1 MKLNKNGTFYPY
13 YVKKAELRPAL
24 QAVVEKTVDKLLSA
38 EVSDKRSG
46 LLLGKVQ
53 SGKTKAFMSAIA
65 LGFDNGVDIAV
76 ILTKGTLMLA
86 EQTFVR
92 LTDDFEDMIE
102 GNLMIAQDAK
112 NLEET
117 INDLE
122 LSKKRV
128 IVCMK
133 EDDNLEKLIAFLTKS
148 HPSIAAKSILVVDDE
163 ADAASIGYSIVDK
176 KIKMKRIPEL
186 MDELRKKLGNAHFLQ
201 VTATPYSLYLQ
212 PEVIVVGGVKMM
224 PVKPAFTC
232 LVPIHDKHIGSEFY
246 FDYDRSVDGIAQRL
260 FVPVRK
266 SHLSMLDKE
275 DRRRVN
281 TDAPLESVA
290 CRSLISAVTTFVA
303 ATCYRRGQ
311 PDLQGTEKYFSML
324 LHADQEKSAHTW
336 QVKLLTAIK
345 QALKTG
351 IASGCPKCAEFI
363 KESCAAIID
372 SAQASTPE
380 LVKAG
385 LGAPT
390 VPTQAELEKACR
402 AAITG
407 DWISLVKVNSEEQ
420 LRLICDPKKGKL
432 RLKTPCTIF
441 IGGQILDRGITIDNL
456 LAFYY
461 GRSPKKFQQNTVMQH
476 SRMYGPRPLEDLAV
490 TRFYTTNRV
499 HQAMRQMHERD
510 KALWAHVELNPD
522 DVKFLFT
529 DKNKHI
535 VPCSPNQV
543 LVSSTTTIEP
553 GKRLLPFG
561 FQVKRN
567 NKLTPLVKNINK
579 LIAALEPKEK
589 AGHEEVVRVSCTTAK
604 RLLKKIKETFVWDEE
619 DADLEFDWSGC
630 ISLLEYVSNLE
641 YLPERDR
648 RSAGLVDIVIRRGR
662 ELSREVAETS
672 HVRFNNAPYTKT
684 ENELVD
690 KHKTQYPILFLIEQL
705 GDKSTRTDKAGRRI
719 SETWHGG
726 PFWWP
731 VVWFPKS
738 CKHMIY
744 AQKGGD
750 GEG

>member
-1 MKLNKNGTFYPY
+1 MKLNKHGTFYPY
-13 YVKKAELRPAL
+13 YVKKAELRSAL
-24 QAVVEKTVDKLLSA
+24 QTVVEQTVDKLLSA
-38 EVSDKRSG
+38 NPTDKRSG

-53 SGKTKAFMSAIA
+53 SGKTKAFMAAIA
-65 LGFDNGVDIAV
+65 LAFDNGVDIAV

-102 GNLMIAQDAK
+102 GNLMFAQDAK
-112 NLEET
+112 NLEEK

-133 EDDNLEKLIAFLTKS
+133 EDDNLEKLIEFLTKS
-148 HPSIAAKSILVVDDE
+148 HPGIAAKSILIVDDE

-176 KIKMKRIPEL
+176 RIKMKRIPEL
-186 MDELRKKLGNAHFLQ
+186 MDALRKKLGNAHFLQ

-212 PEVIVVGGVKMM
+212 PEIIVVGGVKMM
-224 PVKPAFTC
+224 PVKPAFTS

-246 FDYDRSVDGIAQRL
+246 FDYDRSADGIAQRL

-266 SHLSMLDKE
+266 SHLSLLDKE
-275 DRRRVN
+275 DRRRV
-281 TDAPLESVA
+281 DIAQPLDSVA

-303 ATCYRRGQ
+303 ATCYRRSQ
-311 PDLQGTEKYFSML
+311 PDLQGKEKYFSML
-324 LHADQEKSAHTW
+324 LHADQEKSAHNW
-336 QVKLLTAIK
+336 QVKLLTAVV
-345 QALKTG
+345 QALKAG
-351 IASGCPKCAEFI
+351 IATGCPKSREFI
-363 KESCAAIID
+363 KASCAAIID
-372 SAQASTPE
+372 SAQAATPE
-380 LVKAG
+380 LRKAQ
-385 LGAPT
+385 LEAPT
-390 VPTQAELEKACR
+390 VPTLAELEKACS
-402 AAITG
+402 AAITS

-510 KALWAHVELNPD
+510 KALWAHVERNPEE
-522 DVKFLFT
+522 VKFLFS
-529 DKNKHI
+529 DKHKHI
-535 VPCSPNQV
+535 VHCSPNHV
-543 LVSSTTTIEP
+543 LASSTTTIEP

-567 NKLTPLVKNINK
+567 NNLKPLVQDINK
-579 LIAALEPKEK
+579 LIVKLEPK
-589 AGHEEVVRVSCTTAK
+589 ADTGHKEVMRISCASAK
-604 RLLKKIKETFVWDEE
+604 RLLKKIKDTMVWEE
-619 DADLEFDWSGC
+619 DDADLEFDWAGC
-630 ISLLEYVSNLE
+630 ISLLEYIANLE
-641 YLPERDR
+641 YLPEGERS
-648 RSAGLVDIVIRRGR
+648 SAGFVDIVIRKGR

-684 ENELVD
+684 ESQLVD
-690 KHKTQYPILFLIEQL
+690 EFKTAYPILFLIEQL
-705 GDKSTRTDKAGRRI
+705 GDKSTRRDKDGGMIAD
-719 SETWHGG
+719 TWHGG

-731 VVWFPKS
+731 VVWFPKN
-738 CKHMIY
+738 CKHIIY
-744 AQKGGD
+744 AHKGAD

>member
-1 MKLNKNGTFYPY
+1 MKLNKHGTFYPY
-13 YVKKAELRPAL
+13 YVKKAELRSAL
-24 QAVVEKTVDKLLSA
+24 QTVVEQTVDKLLSA
-38 EVSDKRSG
+38 NPTDKRSG

-53 SGKTKAFMSAIA
+53 SGKTKAFMAAISLA
-65 LGFDNGVDIAV
+65 FDNGVDVAV

-102 GNLMIAQDAK
+102 ANLMLAQDAK
-112 NLEET
+112 DLEES

-133 EDDNLEKLIAFLTKS
+133 EDDNLAKLIQFLTKS
-148 HPSIAAKSILVVDDE
+148 HPRMAAKSILIVDDE
-163 ADAASIGYSIVDK
+163 ADAASIGYSMVDK

-212 PEVIVVGGVKMM
+212 PEIIVVGGVKMM
-224 PVKPAFTC
+224 PVKPAFTS

-246 FDYDRSVDGIAQRL
+246 FDYDRNEDGIAQRL
-260 FVPVRK
+260 FVPVKK
-266 SHLSMLDKE
+266 SHLTLLDKE

-281 TDAPLESVA
+281 VNAPLESVA
-290 CRSLISAVTTFVA
+290 SRSLIAAVTTFVA
-303 ATCYRRGQ
+303 ATCYRRSQ
-311 PDLQGTEKYFSML
+311 PDLLGKETYFSML
-324 LHADQEKSAHTW
+324 LHADQEKSAHNW
-336 QVKLLTAIK
+336 QVKLLTAITR
-345 QALKTG
+345 ALKQG
-351 IASGCPKCAEFI
+351 IASDCPKCAEFI
-363 KESCAAIID
+363 KSSCAAIID
-372 SAQASTPE
+372 SAQASTQD
-380 LVKAG
+380 LLKAG
-385 LGAPT
+385 LPAPT
-390 VPTQAELEKACR
+390 VPSQDALEKACR
-402 AAITG
+402 AAIAG

-476 SRMYGPRPLEDLAV
+476 SRMYGPRPLVDLAV

-510 KALWAHVELNPD
+510 KALWAHVEKNPE
-522 DVKFLFT
+522 DVKFLFS
-529 DKNKHI
+529 DKNKNI
-535 VPCSPNQV
+535 VPCSPNQI
-543 LVSSTTTIEP
+543 LASNTTTIEP

-567 NKLTPLVKNINK
+567 NKLGPLI
-579 LIAALEPKEK
+579 K
-589 AGHEEVVRVSCTTAK
+589 AIDKMVLQLSSKVGTGNPDVLRVSIATARK
-604 RLLKKIKETFVWDEE
+604 LLQKIKPTMVWEEE
-619 DADLEFDWSGC
+619 DADLEFDWTGC
-630 ISLLEYVSNLE
+630 ISLLEYIANLE
-641 YLPERDR
+641 YLPAKERS
-648 RSAGLVDIVIRRGR
+648 SAGFVDIVIRRGR

-690 KHKTQYPILFLIEQL
+690 EHKTKYPILFLIQQL
-705 GDKSTRTDKAGRRI
+705 GDKSTRKDRDGRAI
-719 SETWHGG
+719 AETWNGG

-731 VVWFPKS
+731 VVWFPKH
-738 CKHMIY
+738 CKHVIY
-744 AQKGGD
+744 AQRGAD

>member
-1 MKLNKNGTFYPY
+1 MKLNKSGTFYKDY
-13 YVKKAELRPAL
+13 IARADLRPKL
-24 QAVVEKTVDKLLSA
+24 QKVVEDTVDKLLSA
-38 EVSDKRSG
+38 DLSDKRSG

-53 SGKTKAFMSAIA
+53 SGKTKAFMAAIA
-65 LGFDNGVDIAV
+65 LGFDNGVDIAI

-92 LTDDFEDMIE
+92 LNDDFEGFIE
-102 GNLMIAQDAK
+102 GNMMLAQDAK

-117 INDLE
+117 INTLE
-122 LSKKRV
+122 LAKKRV

-133 EDDNLEKLIAFLTKS
+133 EDDNLEKLIRFLTEA
-148 HPSIAAKSILVVDDE
+148 HPAMAAKSILIVDDE

-186 MDELRKKLGNAHFLQ
+186 MDALRRKLGNAHFLQ

-212 PEVIVVGGVKMM
+212 PEIVTVGGVKMM
-224 PVKPAFTC
+224 PVKPAFTS
-232 LVPIHDKHIGSEFY
+232 LVPIHDKYIGSEFY
-246 FDYDRSVDGIAQRL
+246 FDYDRNEDGIAQRL

-266 SHLSMLDKE
+266 SHLTLLDKE
-275 DRRRVN
+275 DKRRVDIR
-281 TDAPLESVA
+281 TPLASVA
-290 CRSLISAVTTFVA
+290 SRSLISAVTTFVA
-303 ATCYRRGQ
+303 ATCYRRHQ
-311 PDLQGTEKYFSML
+311 PDQAGKETYFSML

-336 QVKLLTAIK
+336 QVKLLSAIT
-345 QALKTG
+345 QALKDG
-351 IASGCPKCAEFI
+351 IASECPKCNEFI
-363 KESCAAIID
+363 EGSCDAIIA
-372 SAQASTPE
+372 SAQAATPQ
-380 LVKAG
+380 LIKDG
-385 LGAPT
+385 QPAPT
-390 VPTQAELEKACR
+390 IPSKANLANACR

-420 LRLICDPKKGKL
+420 LRLVCDARKGKL
-432 RLKTPCTIF
+432 KLRTPCTIF

-499 HQAMRQMHERD
+499 HQAMKQMHERD
-510 KALWAHVELNPD
+510 KALWAHVEANPE
-522 DVKFLFT
+522 DVKFLFS
-529 DKNKHI
+529 DKHKHI
-535 VPCSPNQV
+535 VHCSPNQV

-561 FQVKRN
+561 FQVKKN
-567 NKLTPLVKNINK
+567 NKLTPLVKAIDKTIGK
-579 LIAALEPKEK
+579 LSPKAES
-589 AGHEEVVRVSCTTAK
+589 GHEDAMRVSCATATK
-604 RLLKKIKETFVWDEE
+604 LLKKIKTTMLWDEE
-619 DADLEFDWSGC
+619 DADLEFDWAGC
-630 ISLLEYVSNLE
+630 TSLLEYVSNME
-641 YLPERDR
+641 YLPERER
-648 RSAGLVDIVIRRGR
+648 KSAGFVDIVIRTGR

-672 HVRFNNAPYTKT
+672 HVRYNNAPYTKT

-690 KHKTQYPILFLIEQL
+690 KHKTPYPILFLIQQL
-705 GDKSTRTDKAGRRI
+705 GDKSTREGKDGRLI
-719 SETWHGG
+719 SETWNGG

-731 VVWFPKS
+731 VVWFPKR

-744 AQKGGD
+744 AQRGAD